1 MGKEEVIE
9 FVVGSQ
15 PLLGHLFRP
24 VDRRPGVLLAHGW
37 GGNQDSYFALA
48 RLLSA
53 LGCICVTFDFRGH
66 AATEL
71 LKLSITPAENYAD
84 LLAAYDRLAEIP
96 DVDPDNICVLGSSY
110 GGYLGALLTRECKV
124 ARLGLRAPAMYA
136 DAY

>member
-66 AATEL
+66 ERLEARRGQLLMSGYLRPEL
-71 LKLSITPAENYAD
+71 LE
-84 LLAAYDRLAEIP
+84 LAAHRRVRQWP
-96 DVDPDNICVLGSSY
+96 SKPC
-110 GGYLGALLTRECKV
+110 
-124 ARLGLRAPAMYA
+124 
-136 DAY
+136 